1 MNWQQK
7 VWKGAGVIFYAC
19 RPLLLYLATPG
30 LAMMAGKL
38 IRRYRYSNQEFI
50 AESGNFYTFIS
61 LLIVWGVMTRVCKKR
76 GTTICEEATL
86 NFREQNRKLAVLY
99 AGFGFSISLF
109 LSALLSLI
117 PFRFLT
123 QGYSEAAGAIYQKPD
138 LILVLLT
145 TGFMAPVLEE
155 ILFRGYLLNR
165 LLTWFD
171 ERYAVYICAAV
182 FALCH
187 VNPIWMLY
195 AFAMGV
201 FLARIAIQKDNI
213 FYAVCVHIGFNL
225 PSVLI
230 ACIQTAGLGESLFFR
245 SWILIFLYGAA
256 AVLTGRLIWFGMK
269 EEEEKEWQS

>member
-19 RPLLLYLATPG
+19 RPLLLYLMTPG
-30 LAMMAGKL
+30 LAMMAGRI

-61 LLIVWGVMTRVCKKR
+61 LLIVWFVMTRVCKKR

-86 NFREQNRKLAVLY
+86 SWKNQNKKLILLY
-99 AGFGFSISLF
+99 AGFGFSISLC
-109 LSALLSLI
+109 LSAVLSLF

-123 QGYSEAAGAIYQKPD
+123 QSYSEAAGAIYQKPD

-145 TGFMAPVLEE
+145 SGFMAPVLEE

-171 ERYAVYICAAV
+171 ERWAVYICAAV

-187 VNPIWMLY
+187 VNPLWMIY

-201 FLARIAIQKDNI
+201 FLAKLALKKDNI
-213 FYAVCVHIGFNL
+213 FYPVCVHIGFNL

-230 ACIQTAGLGESLFFR
+230 ACVQAAGLGDQFFFR
-245 SWILIFLYGAA
+245 NGVLIFLYGAA
-256 AVLTGRLIWFGMK
+256 AVMTGRLIWIGMK

>member
-1 MNWQQK
+1 
-7 VWKGAGVIFYAC
+7 
-19 RPLLLYLATPG
+19 
-30 LAMMAGKL
+30 MMAGKL